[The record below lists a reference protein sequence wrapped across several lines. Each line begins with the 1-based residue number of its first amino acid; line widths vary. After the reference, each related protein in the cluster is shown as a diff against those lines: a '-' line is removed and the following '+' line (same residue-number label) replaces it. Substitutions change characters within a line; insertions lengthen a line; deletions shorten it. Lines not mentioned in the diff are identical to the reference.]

1 MILWYT
7 WRCLRFACSLKNSWL
22 IISAVDYVND
32 IRSFMIY
39 FHRYCIPERPVRS
52 IIIINIIVIVV
63 VIIIYYCYRIIVISC
78 PHYLCVVWLVSIT
91 QQKKGWYSWL
101 YSMAGTIKTNQNS
114 FFLWQQRYSHHPP
127 SPHLSILKLW
137 FNFILGLNFIFFC
150 FKLIIIHYHTQKPTY
165 LGSNQPLLLIL
176 ESLYF

>member
-1 MILWYT
+1 MISFHSCYT
-7 WRCLRFACSLKNSWL
+7 
-22 IISAVDYVND
+22 
-32 IRSFMIY
+32 
-39 FHRYCIPERPVRS
+39 VRS

-63 VIIIYYCYRIIVISC
+63 VIIIYCCYRIIVISC

-91 QQKKGWYSWL
+91 HQKKGWYSWL

-114 FFLWQQRYSHHPP
+114 FFLWQQRYSHHTPTP

-150 FKLIIIHYHTQKPTY
+150 FKLIITHYHTQKPTY
-165 LGSNQPLLLIL
+165 LGSNQPWLLIL
-176 ESLYF
+176 ETLYF

>member
-1 MILWYT
+1 M
-7 WRCLRFACSLKNSWL
+7 
-22 IISAVDYVND
+22 IISVVHYVND
-32 IRSFMIY
+32 ILSFMIY
-39 FHRYCIPERPVRS
+39 FHPYYIQERPVRS

-101 YSMAGTIKTNQNS
+101 YYQNKS
-114 FFLWQQRYSHHPP
+114 IFFLWQQHYSHPL
-127 SPHLSILKLW
+127 PHLSILKLW
-137 FNFILGLNFIFFC
+137 SNFILGLNFILFC

-165 LGSNQPLLLIL
+165 LGKNQPRLFWI
-176 ESLYF
+176 LYF